1 MAQVVAKRYA
11 RALFNIAKEND
22 AFEKY
27 VEELKNLDKILH
39 CKEVYRIVA
48 NRSIPI
54 KDKIDLIDALIG
66 NKFDVNVVNFIK
78 LVISK
83 HRESILDEII
93 YEFIAMCKEYYGI
106 VDVELVSVHELN
118 DAVIEKIKNNLEL
131 NLGKKVNIYCKLD
144 PSIIGGLKIII
155 GNRVIDGSVKGRLNN
170 LMKYLEEAM

>member
-11 RALFNIAKEND
+11 RALFNIAKEKD

-39 CKEVYRIVA
+39 YKEVYRIVA

-54 KDKIDLIDALIG
+54 KDKIDVIDALIG
-66 NKFDVNVVNFIK
+66 NRFDVNVVNFIK

-83 HRESILDEII
+83 HRESILGEII
-93 YEFIAMCKEYYGI
+93 YEFIAMCKEYYGMT
-106 VDVELVSVHELN
+106 DVELVSVHELN

-131 NLGKKVNIYCKLD
+131 NLGKKVNIHCKLD